1 PSGWYHNFIK
11 KFIYK
16 KIISWADKII
26 VNSKDFKKEMEK
38 KFKIHVECIFNPLN
52 IIEIKNKSKLSN
64 KDNFLKKN
72 TLKIINIGRFTK
84 QKDQI
89 TILKAVNKLKN
100 IIKFRLLIIGRGEEE
115 ENLKNF
121 IKIKKLNKLV
131 KIKNTQKNPYKF
143 INQAD
148 IFILS
153 SKYEGLPNVL
163 LEAAALKKFIIS
175 TDCPTGPREILNNG
189 KGGFLFKVGNY
200 IDLKNKIL
208 IYSKNR
214 KNLNYKIKNTYDNL
228 YKYDFNKNLKRYCN
242 IINSYI

>member
-1 PSGWYHNFIK
+1 
-11 KFIYK
+11 
-16 KIISWADKII
+16 
-26 VNSKDFKKEMEK
+26 M
-38 KFKIHVECIFNPLN
+38 
-52 IIEIKNKSKLSN
+52 
-64 KDNFLKKN
+64 
-72 TLKIINIGRFTK
+72 
-84 QKDQI
+84 
-89 TILKAVNKLKN
+89 KN

-121 IKIKKLNKLV
+121 IKIKKLNKFV

-214 KNLNYKIKNTYDNL
+214 KNLNYKIKNTYDSL